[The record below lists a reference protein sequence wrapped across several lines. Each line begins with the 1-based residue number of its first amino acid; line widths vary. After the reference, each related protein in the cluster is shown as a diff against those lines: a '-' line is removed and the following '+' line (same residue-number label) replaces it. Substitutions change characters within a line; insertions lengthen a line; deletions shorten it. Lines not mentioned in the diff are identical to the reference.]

1 MKLSD
6 YRGMWLEIVELY
18 SWNIVKNGLLSA
30 GSIVCLKY
38 FIEKKLVAFALAV
51 WSCNQTWG
59 ESLLQD

>member
-1 MKLSD
+1 MKLCD

-18 SWNIVKNGLLSA
+18 LWNIVKNGSLSA
-30 GSIVCLKY
+30 V
-38 FIEKKLVAFALAV
+38 IEKKLVALVLAV